1 MAEKTRGSRL
11 GRSLRHVLEYGV
23 LRCAFAGLSIL
34 SPDRASALGGFLGR
48 KLGPHLPVSERAR
61 RNLRLA
67 LPERDK
73 EERAAIIA
81 GMWDNLGRVAAEYPH
96 LAALT
101 QAEAGRVE
109 VVGLEHVSALQDND
123 GGAILASGH
132 FANWEIMPIMAA
144 RAGLDPIG
152 VVREPNNPLVGRVI
166 EGLRAVAGGRRVPK
180 GAKGAYEAMAALRR
194 GQVLMM
200 LVDQK
205 MNDGMAVPFFGHSA
219 MTASA
224 VAQLALRYG
233 APIVLVR
240 NERLGGTRFRI
251 TCTPPIAV
259 EPSGDRQADTLT
271 LMTKINQVLE
281 GWIRDKP
288 EDWLWLHRRWPKDA
302 YRSQATPLSA
312 QPRVPDQ
319 SAD

>member
-1 MAEKTRGSRL
+1 MAEKKRGSRL
-11 GRSLRHVLEYGV
+11 GRRLRHVLEYGA
-23 LRCAFAGLSIL
+23 LRSALAGMSALSA
-34 SPDRASALGGFLGR
+34 DRASALGGFLGR
-48 KLGPHLPVSERAR
+48 KLGPHLPVSQRAR

-67 LPERDK
+67 LPGLDR
-73 EERAAIIA
+73 EEQAAIIT

-96 LAALT
+96 LTALT
-101 QAEAGRVE
+101 QSEAGRVQ
-109 VVGLEHVSALQDND
+109 VVGLEHVSALKDND

-132 FANWEIMPIMAA
+132 FANWEIMPVMAA
-144 RAGLDPIG
+144 LAGLDPIG

-166 EGLRAVAGGRRVPK
+166 EDLRSVAGGRRVPK

-205 MNDGMAVPFFGHSA
+205 MNDGIAVPFFGQPA
-219 MTASA
+219 MTAPA

-233 APIVLVR
+233 VPIVLVR

-251 TCTPPIAV
+251 TCTPPITV
-259 EPSGDRQADTLT
+259 EPSSNRQADTLA

-281 GWIRDKP
+281 DWIRDKP
-288 EDWLWLHRRWPKDA
+288 EDWLWLHRRWPKGT
-302 YRSQATPLSA
+302 YRS
-312 QPRVPDQ
+312 
-319 SAD
+319 